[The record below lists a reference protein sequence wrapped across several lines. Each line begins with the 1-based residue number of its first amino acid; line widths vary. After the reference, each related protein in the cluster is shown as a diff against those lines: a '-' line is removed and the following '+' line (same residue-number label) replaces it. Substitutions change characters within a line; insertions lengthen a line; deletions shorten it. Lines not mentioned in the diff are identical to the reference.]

1 MVATYVHVI
10 IINAHYNTHFLKA
23 GFLGANKLWR
33 AFVLVEKKR
42 RTTTTKQALTVQ
54 WEEVIRH
61 AACRG
66 NLSEGS
72 ISKAAKFLSKKRA
85 WCNLEARTW
94 SCLFWGSRRLGCRRD
109 HLQMGRG
116 SLRTRS
122 PHSTQTPGWISESFN
137 ESHWRRGSLRDSC
150 WDSVQLLKSLFERL
164 NETRWEIVNE
174 SLSGQT
180 TGKKL
185 IIEQKLTAEIQ
196 WASWYWLGKGNFV
209 KCNCVFSTC
218 DEETYIDSRNLL
230 QKLEQ
235 EELTD
240 RCNLTWNMLTFSW
253 YQNSVQPWC
262 ICGCCAAWGSRSP
275 EFQIGLYEGC
285 DKLIWEGLHLYL
297 TLNMQF
303 LKIFWQLSHLGWIIA
318 FCIRVWKRNLGKIW
332 RILETCWQLS
342 RQAW

>member
-10 IINAHYNTHFLKA
+10 IKNAHYNTHFLKA

-66 NLSEGS
+66 NLFEGS
-72 ISKAAKFLSKKRA
+72 ISKAALLLSKKRA

-137 ESHWRRGSLRDSC
+137 ESHWRGSLRDSC
-150 WDSVQLLKSLFERL
+150 WDSVQLLISKDSMRHAEKLSM
-164 NETRWEIVNE
+164 
-174 SLSGQT
+174 SLSQ
-180 TGKKL
+180 
-185 IIEQKLTAEIQ
+185 
-196 WASWYWLGKGNFV
+196 
-209 KCNCVFSTC
+209 
-218 DEETYIDSRNLL
+218 DRLL
-230 QKLEQ
+230 AK
-235 EELTD
+235 
-240 RCNLTWNMLTFSW
+240 N
-253 YQNSVQPWC
+253 
-262 ICGCCAAWGSRSP
+262 
-275 EFQIGLYEGC
+275 
-285 DKLIWEGLHLYL
+285 
-297 TLNMQF
+297 
-303 LKIFWQLSHLGWIIA
+303 
-318 FCIRVWKRNLGKIW
+318 
-332 RILETCWQLS
+332 
-342 RQAW
+342 